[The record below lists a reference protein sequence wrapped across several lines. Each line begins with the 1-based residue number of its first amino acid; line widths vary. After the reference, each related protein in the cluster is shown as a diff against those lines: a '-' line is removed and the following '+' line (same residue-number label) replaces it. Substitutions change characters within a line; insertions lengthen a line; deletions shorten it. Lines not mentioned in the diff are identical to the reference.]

1 MRAIIRVIVE
11 QTTDDEAV
19 AIKKKILQALKD
31 QKNVQVELSTM
42 GS

>member
-19 AIKKKILQALKD
+19 AIKKKIQAALKD
-31 QKNVQVELSTM
+31 LKNVKVELSTM
-42 GS
+42 D